1 MPRQRLCPRPLRKRL
16 QSPADRM
23 YRRRERYL
31 SDCPETPGIA
41 GPRPARARSSTG
53 PHAGR
58 RPPRRCRTSDHPKLS
73 ETHRRTWCSWPC
85 RPHGRRGTID
95 ISEGGAADDL
105 SAPGRGI
112 AHDYDQFRH
121 LTSLVCRYVGRLIR
135 RPDWFNRVEKQ
146 RLPDLFDWQS
156 LQRIIPKAAPAPAS
170 PP

>member
-23 YRRRERYL
+23 YRRRVRYL

-53 PHAGR
+53 PMPGDGRPVDAERRITRSYRKHTAARGAAGLVAHTGDGE
-58 RPPRRCRTSDHPKLS
+58 P
-73 ETHRRTWCSWPC
+73 
-85 RPHGRRGTID
+85 ID

-121 LTSLVCRYVGRLIR
+121 LTSLVCRYVG
-135 RPDWFNRVEKQ
+135 
-146 RLPDLFDWQS
+146 
-156 LQRIIPKAAPAPAS
+156 
-170 PP
+170 